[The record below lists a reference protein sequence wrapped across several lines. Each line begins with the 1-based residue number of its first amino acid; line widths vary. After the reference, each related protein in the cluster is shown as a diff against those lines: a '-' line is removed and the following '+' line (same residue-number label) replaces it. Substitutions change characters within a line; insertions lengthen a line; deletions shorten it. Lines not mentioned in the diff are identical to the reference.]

1 MLCEVDSDSSD
12 IDKWGLLANMTSFY
26 SEEELSKL
34 GLKAYGKNVK
44 ISRNSCF
51 YGKDKISVGDNVR
64 IDDFC
69 IVSGNVSLGNN
80 IHIAA
85 FTALYGGQDGI
96 VIDDFSNLSS
106 RVGVY
111 SVSDDYSGETM
122 TNPTIPDEY
131 KNVQSAPVHIGRHVI
146 IGSNA
151 VVLPG
156 VTIAD
161 GSSFGSFSFIN
172 HDSEPW
178 SINVGIPFRKIKDR
192 SKNLLELEKKYLESQ
207 M

>member
-1 MLCEVDSDSSD
+1 
-12 IDKWGLLANMTSFY
+12 MTSFY
-26 SEEELSKL
+26 NEEELKTL
-34 GLKAYGKNVK
+34 GLKSYGNNVK
-44 ISRNSCF
+44 ISRHACF
-51 YGKDKISVGDNVR
+51 YGVDKISVGSNIR

-69 IVSGNVSLGNN
+69 IFSGNITLGSN

-85 FTALYGGQDGI
+85 FTALYGGKDGI
-96 VIDDFSNLSS
+96 VIEDFANLSS
-106 RVGVY
+106 RIGVY
-111 SVSDDYSGETM
+111 STSDDYSGETM

-131 KNVQSAPVHIGRHVI
+131 KNVDSAPVHIGRHVI

-156 VTIAD
+156 VMIAE

-178 SINVGIPFRKIKDR
+178 SINVGIPFKKIKNR
-192 SKNLLELEKKYLESQ
+192 SRNLLRLEKEYLEAMKQNDSF
-207 M
+207 

>member
-1 MLCEVDSDSSD
+1 
-12 IDKWGLLANMTSFY
+12 MTSFY
-26 SEEELSKL
+26 SEKELKEL
-34 GLKAYGKNVK
+34 GLKSYGKEVK
-44 ISRNSCF
+44 ISRHACF
-51 YGKDKISVGDNVR
+51 YGVDKISVGDNVR

-69 IVSGNVSLGNN
+69 IFSGNITLGSN

-85 FTALYGGQDGI
+85 FTALYGGNDGI
-96 VIDDFSNLSS
+96 LIDDFANLSS
-106 RVGVY
+106 RIGVY
-111 SVSDDYSGETM
+111 STSDDYSGETM

-131 KNVQSAPVHIGRHVI
+131 KNVESAPVHIGRHAI
-146 IGSNA
+146 IGSNS

-156 VTIAD
+156 VTIAE

-192 SKNLLELEKKYLESQ
+192 SKKLLLLEEQYKKECK
-207 M
+207 